1 MAEVAEER
9 PSDCYAM
16 YTRSAKQGFAV
27 WTLLT
32 VWLAGTTTRSVE
44 FEIATNAVLAAI
56 RSNAPAH
63 WSEEEINQDIE
74 EVYDIRIDMMHKYPL
89 RPDPAAGQDATTPTV
104 RPPINRPPAVPAPA
118 PHRSSAQTAAPSRKS
133 ETRCTR
139 QAVDSPPLVWA
150 GRPRRRNEELR
161 EAGRPPS
168 KSVSKQEDHES
179 PEA

>member
-1 MAEVAEER
+1 
-9 PSDCYAM
+9 
-16 YTRSAKQGFAV
+16 
-27 WTLLT
+27 
-32 VWLAGTTTRSVE
+32 
-44 FEIATNAVLAAI
+44 VLAAI

-89 RPDPAAGQDATTPTV
+89 RPDPAAGPDATTPTV
-104 RPPINRPPAVPAPA
+104 RPPTSPRRARTRPAQVFRTDHCAEPRVRDPV
-118 PHRSSAQTAAPSRKS
+118 HSAGGR
-133 ETRCTR
+133 
-139 QAVDSPPLVWA
+139 DSPPLVWA

-168 KSVSKQEDHES
+168 KSVSEQGDHES

>member
-9 PSDCYAM
+9 PKDCYAM
-16 YTRSAKQGFAV
+16 ITRSAKQGFAV

-89 RPDPAAGQDATTPTV
+89 RPDPAAGPDATTPTV
-104 RPPINRPPAVPAPA
+104 RPLINRPRPCPHPPRTGL
-118 PHRSSAQTAAPSRKS
+118 PHRPLRRAASPRPGALGRRSGLASSR
-133 ETRCTR
+133 
-139 QAVDSPPLVWA
+139 L
-150 GRPRRRNEELR
+150 GRPTSTPKCRTSRGWKTTFKKRIRTRR
-161 EAGRPPS
+161 P
-168 KSVSKQEDHES
+168 
-179 PEA
+179 